1 MSYSNQSNVES
12 LLKRELLDEEEQ
24 VLSLVF
30 DVVDKY
36 IDEKVGGSFGTV
48 TPTTRLYDGNGE
60 RILDIDPC
68 TDITVVEALDN
79 DGDVIKTYDLD
90 DLRLRPINDTVKRW
104 IEHIYFGFGRGFANI
119 RITAKFSLG
128 AVPGDIEYLATY
140 LTTKYFN
147 DYVTGNLKSE
157 SIEGYSR
164 TFGELGM
171 NDFVVKSVLDKYTS
185 DTNYF

>member
-1 MSYSNQSNVES
+1 MSYTSQSNVES
-12 LLKRELLDEEEQ
+12 LLKRELLGEEES
-24 VLSLVF
+24 VLALVF
-30 DVVDKY
+30 DVVEKY
-36 IDEKVGGSFGTV
+36 INERVGGSFGTV

-68 TDITVVEALDN
+68 TDVTAIEVVDR
-79 DGDVIKTYDLD
+79 DGDVTKTYDLD
-90 DLRLRPINDTVKRW
+90 DVVLRPINDTVKRW
-104 IEHIYFGFGRGFANI
+104 VELRYFGFVKGFANI
-119 RITAKFSLG
+119 RVSAKFSLG
-128 AVPGDIEYLATY
+128 DVPSDIEYLATY

-147 DYVTGNLKSE
+147 DYITGNLKSE

-164 TFGELGM
+164 TFGEMGM